1 MAPPAK
7 VVAGSRRMGRRVPS
21 FINCIARRSRN
32 EVLQNHDGVQL
43 RNRPAW
49 TRGRMVALPT
59 FFGLIRNALGQDFFL
74 ADFLLDDLA
83 V

>member
-1 MAPPAK
+1 
-7 VVAGSRRMGRRVPS
+7 
-21 FINCIARRSRN
+21 
-32 EVLQNHDGVQL
+32 
-43 RNRPAW
+43 
-49 TRGRMVALPT
+49 MVALPT